1 MPNSLLFKKL
11 FYRAVHRGC
20 KETDFLLG
28 EFAKKK
34 LEEVQ
39 NLELFG
45 EFLEENDWEIY
56 DWILRKENPP
66 KKYEKLVQEIQSFH
80 KI

>member
-1 MPNSLLFKKL
+1 MQNSLLFKQL

-28 EFAKKK
+28 EFAKAK
-34 LEEVQ
+34 LATLQ

-45 EFLEENDWEIY
+45 KFLEENDWEIY
-56 DWILRKENPP
+56 DWILQKE
-66 KKYEKLVQEIQSFH
+66 Q
-80 KI
+80 